1 MENKGILVINPGST
15 STKIGVFE
23 NEKLVFEKN
32 IHHNGEEIEQLNSI
46 QEQIS
51 FRKEIIFKVLE
62 ENNYNVSNLAIIM
75 ARGGLLKPVVSGV
88 YQVNDL
94 MIHDLTNAPKF
105 HASNLA
111 ALIANEIA
119 KTQNIAAYIADP
131 VVVDELSDVAR
142 YTGHPEFSRI
152 SIFHA
157 LNQKAVARKFASTI
171 DKNYEDLNLIITHIG
186 GGITVGAHQKGK
198 VIDVNQG
205 YDGEGPFSPE
215 RSGTVPSGDL
225 IKKAFSGKYTE
236 KQMHEMIV
244 GKGGVS
250 AYLGTNNMI
259 EVENRIEAGDNKAT
273 EVLEAMCYQ
282 IGKTIGSMAVALKGK
297 VDAIL
302 VTGGVAHSD
311 FVIAKL
317 KDYTEFIAPISVF
330 PGEDELE
337 ALAYNGEMILQNNIE
352 VKTYK

>member
-23 NEKLVFEKN
+23 NDQLVFEKN
-32 IHHNGEEIEQLNSI
+32 IHHNNEEIEQLNTI
-46 QEQIS
+46 EDQIS
-51 FRKEIIFKVLE
+51 FRKNIIFSVLK
-62 ENNYNVSNLAIIM
+62 ENNYDVNNLALIM
-75 ARGGLLKPVVSGV
+75 ARGGLLKPVLSGV
-88 YQVNDL
+88 YHVNETML
-94 MIHDLTNAPKF
+94 HDLKHAPKF

-111 ALIANEIA
+111 GLIANEIA
-119 KTQNIAAYIADP
+119 EKQNIKAYIADP
-131 VVVDELSDVAR
+131 VVVDELSNLAR
-142 YTGHPEFSRI
+142 FTGHPEFSRI

-157 LNQKAVARKFASTI
+157 LNQKAVARKYAASI
-171 DKNYEDLNLIITHIG
+171 DKKYEDLNLIVTHIG
-186 GGITVGAHQKGK
+186 GGITVGAHEKGK

-225 IKKAFSGKYTE
+225 IKKAFSGEYTE
-236 KQMHEMIV
+236 KEMHEMIV

-259 EVENRIEAGDNKAT
+259 EVENRVEAGDEKAT

-282 IGKTIGSMAVALKGK
+282 ISKTIGSMAVALKGN

-302 VTGGVAHSD
+302 ITGGVAHSD
-311 FVIAKL
+311 FVTAKIEE
-317 KDYTEFIAPISVF
+317 YTKFIAPNSVF

-337 ALAYNGEMILQNNIE
+337 ALAYNGSLILQNSIE
-352 VKTYK
+352 INTYQ